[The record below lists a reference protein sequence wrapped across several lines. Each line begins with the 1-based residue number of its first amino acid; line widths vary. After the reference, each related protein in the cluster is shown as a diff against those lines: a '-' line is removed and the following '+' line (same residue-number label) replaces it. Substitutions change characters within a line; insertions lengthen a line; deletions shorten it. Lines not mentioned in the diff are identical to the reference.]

1 MFTFDIITDAQYA
14 VHKRYTKLVLLVK
27 YKSPGKKSLIEKNIY
42 VLELKNKK
50 MRLGR
55 L

>member
-1 MFTFDIITDAQYA
+1 MFTFDITDAQYA
-14 VHKRYTKLVLLVK
+14 VYKSYTKLVLLVK
-27 YKSPGKKSLIEKNIY
+27 YKRPGKKSLIEKNIY
-42 VLELKNKK
+42 VLESKNKN